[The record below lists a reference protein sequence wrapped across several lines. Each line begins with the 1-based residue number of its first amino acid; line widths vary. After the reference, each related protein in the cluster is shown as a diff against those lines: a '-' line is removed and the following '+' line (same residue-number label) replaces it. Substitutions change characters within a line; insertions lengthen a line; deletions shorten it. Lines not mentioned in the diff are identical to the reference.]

1 MKTLGIIAAVLLAI
15 IVIAAAV
22 LLCAILILA
31 LGELDDPN
39 SLV

>member
-1 MKTLGIIAAVLLAI
+1 MKTLGIIAAVLLAV